1 MRFGQKLLST
11 LLIFAMM
18 LTVNVG
24 KANTAAPTWRRAQS
38 GAADYNARGRI

>member
-24 KANTAAPTWRRAQS
+24 KANTALADVGGALSQAQLITML
-38 GAADYNARGRI
+38 GAA